1 MLDGMKVS
9 MKHFRE
15 AIKEINPSTLRDTFV
30 EIPTTTWNDIGGL
43 EDVKRTLKEL
53 IQFPI

>member
-1 MLDGMKVS
+1 

-15 AIKEINPSTLRDTFV
+15 AIKIVNPSTLRDTFV

-43 EDVKRTLKEL
+43 EEVKRTLKEL
-53 IQFPI
+53 I